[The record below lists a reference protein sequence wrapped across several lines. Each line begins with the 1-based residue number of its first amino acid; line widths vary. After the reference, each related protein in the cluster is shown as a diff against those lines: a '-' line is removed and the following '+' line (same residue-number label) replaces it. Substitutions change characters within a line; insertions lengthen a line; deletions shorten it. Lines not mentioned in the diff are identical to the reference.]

1 MKIFLSATAL
11 LSCEYKVRARAK
23 TTKQFPQNITI
34 FLTTERKIL
43 ACRYFFSMSD
53 EESHSESKFYYPEE
67 EERPKLSKTT

>member
-43 ACRYFFSMSD
+43 ACRGTS
-53 EESHSESKFYYPEE
+53 
-67 EERPKLSKTT
+67 LV